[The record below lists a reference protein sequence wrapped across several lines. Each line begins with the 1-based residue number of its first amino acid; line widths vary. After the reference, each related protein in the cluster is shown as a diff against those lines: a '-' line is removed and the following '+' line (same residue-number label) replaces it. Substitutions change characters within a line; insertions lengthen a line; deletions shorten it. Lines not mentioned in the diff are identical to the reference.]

1 MSTIVTR
8 AGKGSPLTNN
18 EVDSNF
24 INLNSD
30 KVETVTS
37 VDGSVVLSRVG
48 TTVDFSVGINAST
61 GNLIAAVRN
70 ETGATLTKGT
80 VVYPAGASG
89 NKMLVQK
96 ALANSDATSAQTYG
110 MIQADIPNNQNGF
123 VVISGLVSGL
133 NTSGLVEGGI
143 LYLSPTTAGGYT
155 QTKPSAP
162 NHLVYV
168 GIVTRVHATQ
178 GDIQTR
184 IQNGYELDEIHD
196 VQITSIANNDILQYD
211 SATSL
216 WKNVTPATARTNLG
230 LAIGTNVQ
238 AWDVHLDQI
247 AALNPTADNFI
258 VGNGTS
264 WILETPAQARASLGA
279 VSSAGD
285 TMTGKLNLPVVTT
298 SAAPINIGMGATNTA
313 PTSPISGDIWINAAN
328 NLSVQIGAATL
339 QVAFLNMPSTWSTAQ
354 TFDNTINASGNISLT
369 GSSNSNTALGT
380 AATTGTTT
388 IGGTGQTGALIFG
401 RSISSQTT
409 SIQAGATTSGNTKT
423 INFGTGGLSGSTTTI
438 TIGST
443 NGTTTTANGTWTFSG
458 SQQVN
463 SLGVGTAAS
472 GTAGEI
478 RATNNITAYFS
489 SDIKFKENV
498 TPITGATEIVKAIGA
513 DYFDW
518 TDAYIAERGGEDG
531 YFVQKHDFG
540 VIAQKV
546 QAVFPKAVR
555 TRPDGSLAVD
565 YEKLGVLAFAA
576 LIEQDERIAKLE
588 ALVAKLANQKDSI

>member
-96 ALANSDATSAQTYG
+96 ALANADATSAQTYG

-133 NTSGLVEGGI
+133 DTSGLVEGGI
-143 LYLSPTTAGGYT
+143 LYLSPTTAGSYT

-162 NHLVYV
+162 NHMVYV

-178 GDIQTR
+178 GEIQTR

-196 VQITSIANNDILQYD
+196 VQITSVANNDILQYN

-216 WKNVTPATARTNLG
+216 WKNVTPATAR
-230 LAIGTNVQ
+230 V
-238 AWDVHLDQI
+238 
-247 AALNPTADNFI
+247 
-258 VGNGTS
+258 
-264 WILETPAQARASLGA
+264 SLGA
-279 VSSAGD
+279 VNVAGD
-285 TMTGKLNLPVVTT
+285 TMTGKLNFPAVTT
-298 SAAPINIGMGATNTA
+298 SEAPLNLAMGATSTA
-313 PTSPISGDIWINAAN
+313 PTTPVSGDIWFNAAN
-328 NLSVQIGAATL
+328 VLNFQYGAATL
-339 QVAFLNMPSTWSTAQ
+339 QVAFLNRTSTWSAAQ

-369 GSSNSNTALGT
+369 GSSSSSTALGT

-443 NGTTTTANGTWTFSG
+443 SGTTATANGTWTFSG

>member
-24 INLNSD
+24 TNLNSD

-133 NTSGLVEGGI
+133 DTSGLVEGGI

-155 QTKPSAP
+155 QTKPYAP

-178 GDIQTR
+178 GEIQTR

-211 SATSL
+211 SASSL

-247 AALNPTADNFI
+247 AALNPTADNFV

-279 VSSAGD
+279 TTVGGNMLTLTNPSAI
-285 TMTGKLNLPVVTT
+285 TFPRF
-298 SAAPINIGMGATNTA
+298 
-313 PTSPISGDIWINAAN
+313 NA
-328 NLSVQIGAATL
+328 
-339 QVAFLNMPSTWSTAQ
+339 
-354 TFDNTINASGNISLT
+354 DNTISTLDAATFRAAIGAGTSSTTGTVTSVGGTGTVSGLTLTGTVTTTGSLTLGGTLAVTPSNFASQTANTFLAAPNGAAGTPTFRAIVAADVPTLNQNTT
-369 GSSNSNTALGT
+369 GSSGSCTGNAATATTASTANALNTA
-380 AATTGTTT
+380 
-388 IGGTGQTGALIFG
+388 
-401 RSISSQTT
+401 
-409 SIQAGATTSGNTKT
+409 N
-423 INFGTGGLSGSTTTI
+423 NY
-438 TIGST
+438 
-443 NGTTTTANGTWTFSG
+443 
-458 SQQVN
+458 QVN

-478 RATNNITAYFS
+478 RATNNVTAYYS
-489 SDIKFKENV
+489 DERLKTKISDIQDPLGKVRLIKTMLYHANEIAVALGYDPSIVEVGV
-498 TPITGATEIVKAIGA
+498 T
-513 DYFDW
+513 
-518 TDAYIAERGGEDG
+518 
-531 YFVQKHDFG
+531 
-540 VIAQKV
+540 AQ
-546 QAVFPKAVR
+546 
-555 TRPDGSLAVD
+555 S
-565 YEKLGVLAFAA
+565 VLAAQPEAVAPAPIDAKYWTVRYERLVPLLVESTKA
-576 LIEQDERIAKLE
+576 LEDIVVAQDERIAKLE
-588 ALVAKLANQKDSI
+588 ALVAKLAKQKDDL